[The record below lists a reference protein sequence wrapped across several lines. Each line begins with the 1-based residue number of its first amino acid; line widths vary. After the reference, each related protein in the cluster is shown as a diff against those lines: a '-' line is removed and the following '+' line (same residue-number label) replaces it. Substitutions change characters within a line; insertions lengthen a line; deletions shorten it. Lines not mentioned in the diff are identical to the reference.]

1 MRQGLSEQPKDAEN
15 LVRLL
20 ARVSVGAGGM
30 FWMIAAFAGPYVF
43 NKTSLAQSMRTAAWP
58 FLATIVILAIG
69 WFYEQLAAVLLTA
82 ASGAVLVWGVIYG
95 WEPGLW
101 LVMVLVLIGP
111 MMLAAAL
118 FLLAAHAEV
127 RRTQPALSPGAVAQ
141 DIHPTAEAEVRAF

>member
-43 NKTSLAQSMRTAAWP
+43 NNTSLAQSVRTAAWP
-58 FLATIVILAIG
+58 FLATIVILAVG
-69 WFYEQLAAVLLTA
+69 WFYEQLASVLLTA

-95 WEPGLW
+95 WEPGVW
-101 LVMVLVLIGP
+101 IVMVLVLIGP
-111 MMLAAAL
+111 MMLAAVL
-118 FLLAAHAEV
+118 FLLAAHAEE
-127 RRTQPALSPGAVAQ
+127 RRTLPVPSPGAVGQ
-141 DIHPTAEAEVRAF
+141 GIYPTPEAEGRAL